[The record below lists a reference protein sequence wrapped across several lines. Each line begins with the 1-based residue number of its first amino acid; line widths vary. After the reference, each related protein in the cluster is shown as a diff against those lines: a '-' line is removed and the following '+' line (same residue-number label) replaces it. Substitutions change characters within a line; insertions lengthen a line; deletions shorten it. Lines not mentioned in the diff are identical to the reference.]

1 MAYFGTLAPYIA
13 PQGGPNGVN
22 HISMYLGYHNIEIKT
37 RDILKLNF
45 GIWMIDCMKHGLYVK
60 PTGCLIT
67 DPSKVEAFYAHLG
80 WNFWVFWTM
89 YSKIILVHL
98 ISNSENGHYVIIVLS
113 ADIYS
118 WQIQLTAEFTLH
130 KGNYFKDT
138 VSKWNKYIFRKK
150 VNKQLK
156 SADIFFQT

>member
-60 PTGCLIT
+60 VFSDLIKRK
-67 DPSKVEAFYAHLG
+67 DMLIVASARLPKYVRLYVVFKFPIHLSKSSKLG
-80 WNFWVFWTM
+80 IQNISFRGNNSYLLREKYLFWINF
-89 YSKIILVHL
+89 K
-98 ISNSENGHYVIIVLS
+98 
-113 ADIYS
+113 
-118 WQIQLTAEFTLH
+118 
-130 KGNYFKDT
+130 KRT
-138 VSKWNKYIFRKK
+138 V
-150 VNKQLK
+150 
-156 SADIFFQT
+156 